1 MSGFGLVFATL
12 FVLLGVP
19 AWAHQAGVTDTAVQI
34 GASKVKVVYTAP
46 EAELAADSVIASR
59 SEAMTTLAGAGF
71 QLHNDD
77 RACALID
84 ARSQTLEQIASRQ
97 FAMLYDCGSDIGV
110 LTVRYLLLQ
119 NNAEHKNFVRIV
131 LADRTATVVFDSE
144 RRTQE
149 IPVAQSL
156 QAWSKELTDDFMG
169 DMGGASGMSQYSDY
183 FMLGLEHIIFGFD
196 HLLFLLGL
204 LLLPLGWKQL
214 AALITSFTVAHSIT
228 LAASVLNW
236 VSPPMMWVEAGIAL
250 SIVYVA
256 LENLWELRG
265 EPTAKALA
273 TRWKRRLLVTF
284 SFGLIHGFGF
294 SFILREIGLGDQMA
308 GALMSFNVGVET
320 GQIAIVTAAYA
331 LIYYAMKDWN
341 LLRMARVG
349 SLFVAAMGGY
359 WLVERLVA

>member
-1 MSGFGLVFATL
+1 MSAFRFAFAAL
-12 FVLLGVP
+12 FVLLTAP

-46 EAELAADSVIASR
+46 EAEFAADSVIASR
-59 SEAMTTLAGAGF
+59 SEAMTALVGAGF
-71 QLHNDD
+71 PLRNGD
-77 RACALID
+77 RACVLID

-110 LTVRYLLLQ
+110 LTVGYLLLQ

-131 LADRTATVVFDSE
+131 LADRTATVVFDSA

-156 QAWSKELTDDFMG
+156 RAWSKTLTDDFMG
-169 DMGGASGMSQYSDY
+169 NLGGSSGMSQYSDY
-183 FMLGLEHIIFGFD
+183 FMLGLEHIVFGFD

-214 AALITSFTVAHSIT
+214 AALTTSFTVAHSIT
-228 LAASVLNW
+228 LAVSVLNW
-236 VSPPMMWVEAGIAL
+236 ISPPMMWVEAGIAL
-250 SIVYVA
+250 SLVYVA
-256 LENLWELRG
+256 LENLWELSG
-265 EPTAKALA
+265 EPSPKNISA
-273 TRWKRRLLVTF
+273 RWKRRLLVTF

-294 SFILREIGLGDQMA
+294 SYILREIGLGDQLA
-308 GALMSFNVGVET
+308 GALMSFNLGVEA

-331 LIYYAMKDWN
+331 LIYYGMKDWN